1 LLFVVVLCFFG
12 GGSGGGGGA
21 GVWKKV
27 VKQLFHPQF
36 DVDMVQIKIYRKI
49 ELNKRI
55 DQETRFR

>member
-1 LLFVVVLCFFG
+1 VLCFFG
-12 GGSGGGGGA
+12 GGSGGGGGG

-36 DVDMVQIKIYRKI
+36 DVDMVQIKKYRKI